1 MSDADQKICVHSTTP
16 VCERI
21 DLLQD
26 LAVAGSGSPAI
37 QALSQIV
44 LNRVHPIA
52 ARATRHVGE
61 WYQWLIAEEA
71 LKEAHKLPYVAD
83 PPTEDCYRHV
93 ELTAK
98 QGGECKALNIFLV
111 ALLLRLGIR
120 AEVVWID
127 QPGRPLNHVTSL
139 VWLDDQPLW
148 ADASIAGARLGESP
162 YEALQRTGAW
172 HVVGG

>member
-1 MSDADQKICVHSTTP
+1 VSDTAQKICVHSTTP

-26 LAVAGSGSPAI
+26 LAVFGSGSLVI
-37 QALSQIV
+37 QARSLIV
-44 LNRVHPIA
+44 LNRVQPIA
-52 ARATRHVGE
+52 ARATQHAGE

-71 LKEAHKLPYVAD
+71 LKEVHKLPYVAD
-83 PPTEDCYRHV
+83 PPSEDCYRDV
-93 ELTAK
+93 ELTAR
-98 QGGECKALNIFLV
+98 QGGECKALNVFYV

-120 AEVVWID
+120 AEVVWIP
-127 QPGRPLNHVTSL
+127 QPDHPLNHVASL
-139 VWLDDQPLW
+139 VWLDEQPLW

-172 HVVGG
+172 HIVGG